1 MVEPRWRVLIA
12 DDNPDDRALIKGAL
26 LRGSVAR
33 AFRFVEVGSVAEALA
48 RVRGDAEPYQ
58 ALLVDYTLP
67 DGTAFDLLAGL
78 PREPEGPGLL
88 PLLLPAPV
96 VVVTGRGEG
105 ELGARLLRAGATDFV
120 GKDWLGPGSV
130 TRAVENAI
138 ERFAMATELRQRQ
151 RALRESESRSRT
163 IFEHATTGIAII
175 DAGGHYLR
183 CNAAYSAITGLSEEE
198 LRHRE
203 FPALLHAEERER
215 SRAHMQLL
223 LAGAIP
229 SYELDGRFIRQDGSV
244 RWVHKFVSVLD
255 VEDGRPHE
263 LISLVTDVTA
273 RRAAEAELR
282 ERDDAARLVA
292 DTAARLVLGNAGGG
306 STEEVLS
313 STFRELCRR
322 VDADCYLHYTLETD
336 GALQLVSSV
345 GVDLAAHPGVT
356 RVGPGEYLC
365 GQVLARAMPLV
376 LEEQELA
383 ECEAALPG
391 LRAYAGYPIAAE
403 DRVFGVLAFA
413 SRRRGRFR
421 TTELDLIATL
431 ADLVAAWMDRARLT
445 RALREREERLALF
458 IAHAPAGLAMFD
470 RDMRYLAASRRYLG
484 DFGLDGDQLI
494 GRAHY
499 EVFPALPAAW
509 HEAHRRALAGEVVT
523 SPGERYQAPGG
534 EVRWVRWEARPWIDG
549 QGEVGGIILATE
561 DITARRRM
569 EDELARERERVL
581 ASVQRVRLL
590 ADAMP
595 QLVWV
600 ADDTGELEYVSQ
612 RAREYRGAAAGP
624 GGRLEWQPRLHLDDR
639 ERTAGAWA
647 EAVAAG
653 QPFSCEHRLA
663 MADGCF
669 RWHLSR
675 GIPVVDP
682 ATQVRT
688 WYGTATD
695 IHELRET
702 QEVARARL
710 GELTATYD
718 TAPVGLCVLDRDLR
732 FVRINRRLAEI
743 NGLPVEAHLGR
754 TVAELLPDLLPSV
767 RDVAERVFAG
777 EPVLGFELRG
787 TTPAVPGV
795 ERTWVESWYPLRDAA
810 GAVVGINIV
819 AGEVTEERRLTEEL
833 RLHREEL
840 QRLVEER
847 TEELEASHRRL
858 RVSERMASLGT
869 LSAGLGHDMGNLLMP
884 LRVRLDTLQALD
896 LPLEVQRE
904 LDGIRAS
911 ATYLQRLASGL
922 RLLAVDP
929 QQAAQERA
937 LEVARWWR
945 EAEAVLR
952 NILPRGT
959 LLEAALPDEPT
970 WVRISAPAL
979 TQAVFN
985 LVQNAGDALK
995 GLPPGIV
1002 TVAIRPCGAEV
1013 VVRVSDTGPGMNAEV
1028 QQRCMEPFFT
1038 TKARGISTGLGLALV
1053 YGLVQESGG
1062 VVELESAP
1070 GKGATFTLRLPR
1082 AEPPPG
1088 RGAPGRSAYVGMG
1101 NPRLRAYVAAHLRQR
1116 GCEVQAGPDAV
1127 RTADLL
1133 VVEGEAPPGARGRV
1147 ITLPTDA
1154 PFGDVKQAL
1163 RAALEELDTPMVTT

>member
-26 LRGSVAR
+26 LRGAVAR

-78 PREPEGPGLL
+78 PREPEGPGML

-151 RALRESESRSRT
+151 RALRESESRTRT

-215 SRAHMQLL
+215 SRAHMQQL

-255 VEDGRPHE
+255 MEDGRPHE

-292 DTAARLVLGNAGGG
+292 DTAARLVLGNAGGA

-336 GALQLVSSV
+336 GALQLVSSL

-356 RVGPGEYLC
+356 RVQPGEYLC

-403 DRVFGVLAFA
+403 DRVFGVLSFA

-470 RDMRYLAASRRYLG
+470 RDMRCLAASRRYLG
-484 DFGLDGDQLI
+484 DFGLDG
-494 GRAHY
+494 GRLPGRSHDD
-499 EVFPALPAAW
+499 EVPALPATW
-509 HEAHRRALAGEVVT
+509 HEAHRRALACEVV
-523 SPGERYQAPGG
+523 SSEGEPYALPGG
-534 EVRWVRWEARPWIDG
+534 EVRWVRWEARPWVDG

-561 DITARRRM
+561 D
-569 EDELARERERVL
+569 
-581 ASVQRVRLL
+581 
-590 ADAMP
+590 
-595 QLVWV
+595 
-600 ADDTGELEYVSQ
+600 
-612 RAREYRGAAAGP
+612 
-624 GGRLEWQPRLHLDDR
+624 
-639 ERTAGAWA
+639 
-647 EAVAAG
+647 
-653 QPFSCEHRLA
+653 
-663 MADGCF
+663 
-669 RWHLSR
+669 
-675 GIPVVDP
+675 
-682 ATQVRT
+682 
-688 WYGTATD
+688 
-695 IHELRET
+695 
-702 QEVARARL
+702 
-710 GELTATYD
+710 
-718 TAPVGLCVLDRDLR
+718 
-732 FVRINRRLAEI
+732 
-743 NGLPVEAHLGR
+743 
-754 TVAELLPDLLPSV
+754 
-767 RDVAERVFAG
+767 
-777 EPVLGFELRG
+777 
-787 TTPAVPGV
+787 
-795 ERTWVESWYPLRDAA
+795 
-810 GAVVGINIV
+810 
-819 AGEVTEERRLTEEL
+819 VTEERRLTEEL

-840 QRLVEER
+840 QGLVAER
-847 TEELEASHRRL
+847 TAELEASHRRL

-896 LPLEVQRE
+896 LPREVQRE

-937 LEVARWWR
+937 LEVGRWWR

-959 LLEAALPDEPT
+959 QLEAVMPDEAT
-970 WVRISAPAL
+970 WVRISTPAL

-1002 TVAIRPCGAEV
+1002 TVAIRPCGPEV
-1013 VVRVSDTGPGMNAEV
+1013 MVRVSDTGPGMNAEV

-1053 YGLVQESGG
+1053 YGLVQEAGG
-1062 VVELESAP
+1062 VVELASAP
-1070 GKGATFTLRLPR
+1070 GQGTTFTLRLPR
-1082 AEPPPG
+1082 AEPPLG

-1116 GCEVQAGPDAV
+1116 GCEVQADPDAA

-1133 VVEGEAPPGARGRV
+1133 VVEGDVPPGARGRV
-1147 ITLPTDA
+1147 IALPADA